1 MLWKLKTNN
10 NFIKHAIKDLM
21 LISDLTRIIRVRIRQ
36 MFNLLQCSWE
46 NVFRKA
52 KVFCFVLLRHP
63 VLPGGDALCYLGPG
77 SGRHGKLQKHE
88 NERLHGFHPICS
100 IWLVILPGSSRNIFF
115 FVSWFTISSYWTT
128 YSDTSLIWLLPVYSL
143 EWFENEAYAFILFQW
158 CQRKTSWYNYLVAL
172 WINHFLC
179 NFL

>member
-1 MLWKLKTNN
+1 
-10 NFIKHAIKDLM
+10 M

-63 VLPGGDALCYLGPG
+63 VLPGGDTLCYLDPG

-128 YSDTSLIWLLPVYSL
+128 YSDTSLIYCQCILLSDLKTKHMLSFCFSDASVKLVDITIWLL
-143 EWFENEAYAFILFQW
+143 FELTIFFAIFFNSMIFALIQ
-158 CQRKTSWYNYLVAL
+158 TSACFHL
-172 WINHFLC
+172 I
-179 NFL
+179 